1 MYVVVWE
8 KMKCKKVIMGNANLK
23 GDKMADEFQRSAMG
37 TDENGRNGRRKR
49 D

>member
-8 KMKCKKVIMGNANLK
+8 KIKCKKILGNANLK
-23 GDKMADEFQRSAMG
+23 GDKMADEFQCSAMG
-37 TDENGRNGRRKR
+37 TDENGRNGRQKR